1 MSLRRALLTVALT
14 ATSLLTA
21 CALRPSYKDVMATA
35 AVTDASTAQAPV
47 VLRVVDGSGK
57 PVKGARVRAGELRT
71 RVNVV
76 SDADGLVTLEPSAVL
91 MKENP
96 LVEVVLPKGVT
107 TYRLEH
113 VPAGQ
118 AAAETPAATEPA
130 PAAPAP
136 APAAETPAATTGSE
150 PAPAQQPSA
159 TPGT

>member
-21 CALRPSYKDVMATA
+21 CALRPTYKDLMATA
-35 AVTDASTAQAPV
+35 AVADASAAQAPV

-96 LVEVVLPKGVT
+96 LVEVVLPKGVS

-118 AAAETPAATEPA
+118 AAAEAPAATEPA
-130 PAAPAP
+130 PAAP

>member
-21 CALRPSYKDVMATA
+21 CALRPSYKDLMATGA
-35 AVTDASTAQAPV
+35 AADASAAQAPV
-47 VLRVVDGSGK
+47 VFRVVDGSGQ

-71 RVNVV
+71 RINVV

-96 LVEVVLPKGVT
+96 LVEVVLPKGVS

-118 AAAETPAATEPA
+118 AATEAPAAPEQAPAAAPATETPAAA
-130 PAAPAP
+130 
-136 APAAETPAATTGSE
+136 TGSE
-150 PAPAQQPSA
+150 SAPAQQPSA